1 VSQLVV
7 VAGMSG
13 AGRSTAGAAL
23 EDAGWFVID
32 NLPLSLIS
40 KVVELGTQGS
50 IDKLALI
57 LGYPS
62 NSDFGQLVDLID
74 ELKAAPIHVQ
84 TIFLEA
90 RDEVLISRFEGT
102 KRRHPV
108 TAEGL
113 APAIAL
119 ERTSLARVREL
130 ADVIVETSNLSVHE
144 LRARTLELV
153 DPKALHQRLQV
164 QVTSFG
170 YKHGIPLDAD
180 LVFDAR
186 FLPNPYWYSQLRAK
200 TGLDDEVREFVLAQP
215 DTTPFLERLW
225 PLVEFLLPKFV
236 TEGKSYLNVA
246 VGCTGG
252 RHRSVVVA
260 EVLARRIT
268 QAGFPVKVSHRDLER
283 TE

>member
-1 VSQLVV
+1 MSQLVV

-40 KVVELGTQGS
+40 KVVELGSQGS

-62 NSDFGQLVDLID
+62 NNDFFQLVELID
-74 ELKAAPIHVQ
+74 ELKAAPIDVQ
-84 TIFLEA
+84 MIFLEA
-90 RDEVLISRFEGT
+90 RDDVLISRFEGT
-102 KRRHPV
+102 KRRHPIV
-108 TAEGL
+108 AEGL

-119 ERTSLARVREL
+119 ERVSLEKVRDL
-130 ADVIVETSNLSVHE
+130 ADVIVETSALSVHD
-144 LRARTLELV
+144 LRARVLELA
-153 DPKALHQRLQV
+153 DPTALRQRLQV
-164 QVTSFG
+164 RVTSFG
-170 YKHGIPLDAD
+170 YKYGIPLDAD

-186 FLPNPYWYSQLRAK
+186 FLPNPYWYSQLRSK
-200 TGLDDEVREFVLAQP
+200 SGLDQEVREFVLAQP
-215 DTTPFLERLW
+215 DTTPFLEHLW
-225 PLVEFLLPKFV
+225 PLVEFLLPRFV
-236 TEGKSYLNVA
+236 AEGKSYLNVA

-252 RHRSVVVA
+252 RHRSVVIA
-260 EVLARRIT
+260 ELVARRIT
-268 QAGFPVKVSHRDLER
+268 QAGFSVQTSHRDLER

>member
-1 VSQLVV
+1 MSQLVV

>member
-1 VSQLVV
+1 MSELVV

-13 AGRSTAGAAL
+13 AGRSTVGAAL

-50 IDKLALI
+50 IGKLALI

-62 NSDFGQLVDLID
+62 NNDFGQLVELID
-74 ELKAAPIHVQ
+74 ELKAAPIDVQ

-90 RDEVLISRFEGT
+90 RDDVLISRFEGT
-102 KRRHPV
+102 KRRHPIV
-108 TAEGL
+108 ADGL

-119 ERTSLARVREL
+119 ERVALERVRDL
-130 ADVIVETSNLSVHE
+130 ADVIVETSQLSVHE
-144 LRARTLELV
+144 LRARTLELI
-153 DPKALHQRLQV
+153 DPTALRQRLQV

-170 YKHGIPLDAD
+170 YKYGIPLDAD

-186 FLPNPYWYSQLRAK
+186 FLPNPYWYSHLRAK
-200 TGLDDEVREFVLAQP
+200 SGLEAEVREFVLAQP
-215 DTTPFLERLW
+215 DTSPFLAHLW
-225 PLVEFLLPKFV
+225 PFIEFLLPRFV
-236 TEGKSYLNVA
+236 SEGKSYLNVT

-252 RHRSVVVA
+252 RHRSVVIA

-268 QAGFPVKVSHRDLER
+268 QAGFEVKVSHRDLER
-283 TE
+283 AE

>member
-1 VSQLVV
+1 MSQLVV

-50 IDKLALI
+50 IDKLALV

-62 NSDFGQLVDLID
+62 NNDFFQLVELID
-74 ELKAAPIHVQ
+74 ELKAAPIDVQ
-84 TIFLEA
+84 MIFLEA
-90 RDEVLISRFEGT
+90 RDDVLISRFEGT
-102 KRRHPV
+102 KRRHPIV
-108 TAEGL
+108 AEGL

-119 ERTSLARVREL
+119 ERVSLEKVREL
-130 ADVIVETSNLSVHE
+130 ADVIVETSALSVHD
-144 LRARTLELV
+144 LRARVLELA
-153 DPKALHQRLQV
+153 DPTALRQRLSV
-164 QVTSFG
+164 RVTSFG
-170 YKHGIPLDAD
+170 YKYGIPLDAD

-186 FLPNPYWYSQLRAK
+186 FLPNPYWYSHLRSK
-200 TGLDDEVREFVLAQP
+200 SGLDQEVREFVLAQP
-215 DTTPFLERLW
+215 DTGPFLEHLW
-225 PLVEFLLPKFV
+225 PLVEFLLPRFV
-236 TEGKSYLNVA
+236 AEGKSYLNVA

-252 RHRSVVVA
+252 RHRSVVIA
-260 EVLARRIT
+260 EVVARRIT
-268 QAGFPVKVSHRDLER
+268 QAGFSVQTSHRDLGR

>member
-1 VSQLVV
+1 MSQLVV

-200 TGLDDEVREFVLAQP
+200 PGLDDEVREFVLAQP

-268 QAGFPVKVSHRDLER
+268 QAGFPVKISHRDLER

>member
-1 VSQLVV
+1 MSQLVV

-50 IDKLALI
+50 IEKLALV

-62 NSDFGQLVDLID
+62 NNDFGQLVELID
-74 ELKAAPIHVQ
+74 ELKAAPIDVHV
-84 TIFLEA
+84 IYLEA
-90 RDEVLISRFEGT
+90 RDDVLISRFEGT
-102 KRRHPV
+102 KRRHPM

-119 ERTSLARVREL
+119 ERASLTKVRDL
-130 ADVIVETSNLSVHE
+130 ADVIVETSSLSVHD
-144 LRARTLELV
+144 LRARTLELA
-153 DPKALHQRLQV
+153 DPMALRQRLQV

-170 YKHGIPLDAD
+170 YKYGIPLDAD

-186 FLPNPYWYSQLRAK
+186 FLPNPYWYSQLRGK
-200 TGLDDEVREFVLAQP
+200 SGLDREVREFVLAQP
-215 DTTPFLERLW
+215 DTEPFLEHLW
-225 PLVEFLLPKFV
+225 PLVEFLLPRFV

-246 VGCTGG
+246 IGCTGG
-252 RHRSVVVA
+252 RHRSVVVSD
-260 EVLARRIT
+260 VVARRIT
-268 QAGFPVKVSHRDLER
+268 QAGYPVQLSHRDLGRSE
-283 TE
+283 

>member
-1 VSQLVV
+1 MSQLVV

-50 IDKLALI
+50 IEKLALV

-62 NSDFGQLVDLID
+62 NNDFFQLVELID
-74 ELKAAPIHVQ
+74 ELKAAPIDVQ
-84 TIFLEA
+84 MIYVEA
-90 RDEVLISRFEGT
+90 RDDVLISRFEGT
-102 KRRHPV
+102 KRRHPIV
-108 TAEGL
+108 AEGL

-119 ERTSLARVREL
+119 ERMSLTKVRDL
-130 ADVIVETSNLSVHE
+130 ADVIVETSTLSVHD
-144 LRARTLELV
+144 LRARILELA
-153 DPKALHQRLQV
+153 DPSALRQRLQV
-164 QVTSFG
+164 RVTSFG
-170 YKHGIPLDAD
+170 YKYGIPLDAD

-186 FLPNPYWYSQLRAK
+186 FLPNPYWYSQLRSK
-200 TGLDDEVREFVLAQP
+200 SGLDEEVREFVLSQP
-215 DTTPFLERLW
+215 DANPFLEHLW
-225 PLVEFLLPKFV
+225 PLIEFLLPRFV

-252 RHRSVVVA
+252 RHRSVVIA
-260 EVLARRIT
+260 EVVARRIT
-268 QAGFPVKVSHRDLER
+268 QAGFPVQISHRDLER
-283 TE
+283 ME

>member
-1 VSQLVV
+1 MSRLVV

-268 QAGFPVKVSHRDLER
+268 QAGFPVKISHRDLER

>member
-1 VSQLVV
+1 MSQLVV

-50 IDKLALI
+50 IDKLALV

-62 NSDFGQLVDLID
+62 NNDFFQLVELID
-74 ELKAAPIHVQ
+74 ELKAAPIDVQ
-84 TIFLEA
+84 MIFLEA
-90 RDEVLISRFEGT
+90 RDDVLISRFEGT
-102 KRRHPV
+102 KRRHPIV
-108 TAEGL
+108 AEGL

-119 ERTSLARVREL
+119 ERVSLEKVREL
-130 ADVIVETSNLSVHE
+130 ADVIVETSALSVHD
-144 LRARTLELV
+144 LRARVLELA
-153 DPKALHQRLQV
+153 DPTALRQRLSV
-164 QVTSFG
+164 RVTSFG
-170 YKHGIPLDAD
+170 YKYGIPLDAD

-186 FLPNPYWYSQLRAK
+186 FLPNPYWYSHLRSK
-200 TGLDDEVREFVLAQP
+200 SGLDQEVREFVLAQP
-215 DTTPFLERLW
+215 DTGPFLEHLW
-225 PLVEFLLPKFV
+225 PLVEFLLPRFV
-236 TEGKSYLNVA
+236 AEGKSYLNVA

-252 RHRSVVVA
+252 RHRSVVIA
-260 EVLARRIT
+260 EVVARRIT
-268 QAGFPVKVSHRDLER
+268 QAGFSVQTSHRDLER

>member
-1 VSQLVV
+1 MSQLVV

-268 QAGFPVKVSHRDLER
+268 QAGFPVKISHRDLER

>member
-1 VSQLVV
+1 MSQLVV

-180 LVFDAR
+180 LVFDAW